1 MIKKL
6 LIGAVVLL
14 LAAGVIGWQR
24 YQDFLQQTLDFEPD
38 KRVFVLEKGWSA
50 RRLGAELRDAGILKD
65 TFWFDLYL
73 RLSGQ
78 SSRLQAG
85 EYQLESGLTPPAM
98 VALFINGQVT
108 QYRFTII
115 EGWDF
120 RRLRAEIAATD
131 KLLHTI
137 EALSDEDI
145 MRELDAEGLHPEGQF
160 LPDTYSFPKGM
171 TDIALLKK
179 AHQALQQTLDSEWQS
194 RAGNI
199 PLKNAYEALILASII
214 EKETA
219 VADERKKIAGVFSLR
234 LQKDMKLQTDPTVI
248 YGIGEAYDG
257 NIRRRDL
264 QTDTP
269 YNTYTR
275 KGLPPTP
282 IAMAGRESIH
292 AAVHPDEGPELFFVS
307 RGDGTHQFSVTV
319 QEHNAAVKK
328 YQLKK

>member
-6 LIGAVVLL
+6 LIITFLFAV
-14 LAAGVIGWQR
+14 AAGAYGWVHYQR
-24 YQDFLQQTLDFEPD
+24 FLGQPLSFEP
-38 KRVFVLEKGWSA
+38 KTRVFALEKGWSA
-50 RRLGAELRDAGILKD
+50 KRLSAELVADGIVQEHR
-65 TFWFDLYL
+65 WFDLYL

-78 SSRLQAG
+78 SARLQAG
-85 EYQLESGLTPPAM
+85 EYLLDAALTPPEM
-98 VALFINGQVT
+98 VRLFINGQVT
-108 QYRFTII
+108 QYQFTII

-120 RRLRAEIAATD
+120 RKLRSEIEKSTNLQHTLAELPNMEVMQ
-131 KLLHTI
+131 KLG
-137 EALSDEDI
+137 
-145 MRELDAEGLHPEGQF
+145 AENLHPEGQF
-160 LPDTYSFPKGM
+160 LPDTYRFPKGM
-171 TDIALLKK
+171 TDIALLRK
-179 AHQALQQTLDSEWQS
+179 AHDALRETLENEWQA
-194 RAGNI
+194 RAPDI
-199 PLKNAYEALILASII
+199 PLKTAYEALILASII

-264 QTDTP
+264 RTDTP

-282 IAMAGRESIH
+282 IAMAGREAIH
-292 AAVHPDEGPELFFVS
+292 AAVHPERGPELFFVS

-319 QEHNAAVKK
+319 KEHDAAVRK
-328 YQLKK
+328 YQLK